1 MAIKNKKSIVF
12 SIIAIIISTLLLLFF
27 DNIFFNE
34 RFDKTLDY
42 EKNRIISIN
51 EEFKY
56 IKDSVVSE
64 YLTKSVFFSFD
75 YIFLNET
82 IREDILTNASY
93 KHLNEVVKN
102 LVLNSTY
109 NSNQITELNETNF
122 IFLMEENKNFFE
134 ENYNLA
140 FDFVVLDFYFI
151 EKTPYSLDV
160 YLKINYSIETY
171 DNIANWE
178 VIEEE
183 FYEVNILGLYDPL
196 FFYNDFN
203 VSLNTKL
210 IRPENFVW
218 ELDDLKND
226 LLDESNFVYFK
237 EKNYSYTIGN
247 SFLNSLLQK
256 KFYSYK
262 DVVFNS
268 NFDSGFEKEKFFDN
282 SQNENLIEVFS
293 NTLFYMNFDNKDI
306 NLMNYSVPVS
316 NLDIINDSCYKL
328 NCSKSLDIDLN
339 SFEIENFTF
348 MFRFNNLT
356 SGKIINS
363 NILNISYN
371 DINDLLEIE
380 LFFDYFEYDL
390 NNEILNF
397 FSIKKNN
404 NSIKLFL
411 NGKSIYTRDNI
422 AWKNLSGIIKMNNS
436 YFDEVVLNKNFLD
449 DLEILKIY
457 ENKKIPLSDFVK
469 SDFDYAFNF
478 DKSSNYTA
486 FLNYDLQT
494 YDYSFLFFLK
504 PNDFIENNVL
514 DFYNSSG
521 SSFFN
526 INIENNI
533 LNVSGIESQIEKDEW
548 YLIVLNKNLT
558 TNNYDYF
565 LNSNFIR
572 SLNLDDDLE
581 KLVISNYSGLIDE
594 IKFRNKPLENS
605 HIKDLTYNFNSIE
618 KGCCN
623 YVILLNPNKFGYNSS
638 SYLEN
643 VSYDSTMFFD
653 YIGASNVLNISLYTN
668 ISGLTTLNE
677 SEDYYNFKLNYC
689 IGEVLSLNYSL
700 ILDMKIGEENTSSC
714 FDLIRKGYY

>member
-34 RFDKTLDY
+34 RFDRTLDY

-56 IKDSVVSE
+56 IKDSVISE

-82 IREDILTNASY
+82 IRQDILTNKSY
-93 KHLNEVVKN
+93 KYLNEVVKN

-109 NSNQITELNETNF
+109 NSNEIVELNETNF

-134 ENYNLA
+134 ENYNLI
-140 FDFVVLDFYFI
+140 FDFEVLDFYFI

-160 YLKINYSIETY
+160 YLKINYSIQTY

-203 VSLNTKL
+203 VTLNTKL
-210 IRPENFVW
+210 LRPENFVW

-226 LLDESNFVYFK
+226 LLEESNFVYFR

-356 SGKIINS
+356 NGEIINS

-371 DINDLLEIE
+371 DTNDLLEIK

-397 FSIKKNN
+397 FSIKKDKT
-404 NSIKLFL
+404 SIKLFL
-411 NGKSIYTRDNI
+411 NGEAIYTRDNI
-422 AWKNLSGIIKMNNS
+422 GKKNLTDIIEMKNS
-436 YFDEVVLNKNFLD
+436 HFDEVVLNKNFLD
-449 DLEILKIY
+449 DSKILDMY
-457 ENKKIPLSDFVK
+457 ENKISSLSDYVLD
-469 SDFDYAFNF
+469 DFNYAFNF
-478 DKSSNYTA
+478 DKNSNYTA
-486 FLNYDLQT
+486 LLDYDLSD
-494 YDYSFLFFLK
+494 DYSFLFFLK
-504 PNDFIENNVL
+504 PNDLIDNNVL

-533 LNVSGIESQIEKDEW
+533 LNVSGIESQIEKDKW

-558 TNNYDYF
+558 TSNYDYF
-565 LNSNFIR
+565 LNSNFIGI
-572 SLNLDDDLE
+572 LDLDDDLE

-623 YVILLNPNKFGYNSS
+623 YIILLNPNKFGYNSS

-653 YIGASNVLNISLYTN
+653 YVDTSNVLNISLYTN